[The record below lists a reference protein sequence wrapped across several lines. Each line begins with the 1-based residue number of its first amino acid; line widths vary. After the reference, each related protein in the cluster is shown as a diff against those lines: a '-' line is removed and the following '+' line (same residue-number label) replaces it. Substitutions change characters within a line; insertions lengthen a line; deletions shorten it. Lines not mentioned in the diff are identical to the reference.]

1 MSVVVVDPGMTSTN
15 LGDQII
21 SDAVHREFVTP
32 LAKVADKVTVIPM
45 HGPLTEE
52 SRQAIRD
59 ADEVVVS
66 GTNLLSN
73 HMRFRTSWEW
83 PRSDIE
89 LAKGKLTVF
98 GAGWW
103 QYQVGAIDLVTA
115 RWMKAMSDGRTWGVR
130 DKYSASRLKAAGLNA
145 EHISCPTLWRVTS
158 QTLPSSETRVIAT
171 FTDYNQDPLADR
183 RLVELLESRYE
194 VLYWPQGP
202 GDRKYI
208 ESIAPEGAQ
217 FIEPSLAAFDSEL
230 QKPGS
235 AYVGLRLHGGIRA
248 LQYGVPSLILSIDN
262 RAREISR
269 SVGLFSP
276 SRHSFRDIEMAL
288 EGHESMPIQLPSKAI
303 DEWSGHW
310 KTK

>member
-21 SDAVHREFVTP
+21 SDAIRREFVTP
-32 LAKVADKVTVIPM
+32 LSRSADVEVIPM
-45 HGPLTEE
+45 HGPLSDA
-52 SRQAIRD
+52 SRNALRA
-59 ADEVVVS
+59 ADEVVVC

-83 PRSDIE
+83 DRADIE

-103 QYQVGAIDLVTA
+103 QYQVGAIDPVSA
-115 RWMKAMSDGRTWGVR
+115 RWMKSMAGGRTWGVR
-130 DKYSASRLKAAGLNA
+130 DAYSAKRLAAAGVA
-145 EHISCPTLWRVTS
+145 SAHISCPTLWRVS
-158 QTLPSSETRVIAT
+158 EQPLPSTQNRIIAT

-183 RLVELLESRYE
+183 RLIDLLESRHD

-202 GDRKYI
+202 GDRRYI
-208 ESIAPEGAQ
+208 ESISPGTPN
-217 FIEPSLAAFDSEL
+217 FIDASLAAFDHEL
-230 QKPGS
+230 QQPDT

-248 LQYGVPSLILSIDN
+248 LQFGVPSLILSIDN

-269 SVGLFSP
+269 SVGLRAP
-276 SRHSFRDIEMAL
+276 SRHAFRDIEHAL
-288 EGHESMPIQLPSKAI
+288 DGQSPVAIELPADAIESWTNT
-303 DEWSGHW
+303 WSLA
-310 KTK
+310 

>member
-32 LAKVADKVTVIPM
+32 LSSSTDVEVIPM
-45 HGPLTEE
+45 HGPLSDA
-52 SRQAIRD
+52 SRDALRA
-59 ADEVVVS
+59 ADEVVVC

-83 PRSDIE
+83 DRADIE

-103 QYQVGAIDLVTA
+103 QYQVGSIDPVSA
-115 RWMKAMSDGRTWGVR
+115 RWMKAMSGGRTWGVR
-130 DKYSASRLKAAGLNA
+130 DAYSAKRLAAAGVA
-145 EHISCPTLWRVTS
+145 SAHISCPTLWRVRE
-158 QTLPSSETRVIAT
+158 QPLPSTQKRIIAT

-183 RLVELLESRYE
+183 RLMDLLEARYE

-202 GDRKYI
+202 GDRRYI
-208 ESIAPEGAQ
+208 ESISPTTPT
-217 FIEPSLAAFDSEL
+217 FIDASLAAFDHEL
-230 QKPGS
+230 KQPDT

-248 LQYGVPSLILSIDN
+248 LQFGVPSLILSIDN
-262 RAREISR
+262 RAREISK
-269 SVGLFSP
+269 SVGLTAP
-276 SRHSFRDIEMAL
+276 SRHAFRDIEQAL
-288 EGHESMPIQLPSKAI
+288 DGQPPVSIGLPTDAI
-303 DEWSGHW
+303 SSW
-310 KTK
+310 TKNWNLA

>member
-21 SDAVHREFVTP
+21 SDAIHREFITP
-32 LAKVADKVTVIPM
+32 LSRSTHVEVIPM
-45 HGPLTEE
+45 HGPLSDA
-52 SRQAIRD
+52 SRDALRS
-59 ADEVVVS
+59 ADEVVVC

-83 PRSDIE
+83 DRADIE

-103 QYQVGAIDLVTA
+103 QYQVGAIDPVSA
-115 RWMKAMSDGRTWGVR
+115 RWMKSMGGGRTWGVR
-130 DKYSASRLKAAGLNA
+130 DAYSAKRLAAAGVA
-145 EHISCPTLWRVTS
+145 SAHISCPTLWRVGE
-158 QTLPSSETRVIAT
+158 QPLPSTQKRIIAT

-183 RLVELLESRYE
+183 RLIDLLESRHD

-202 GDRKYI
+202 GDRRYI
-208 ESIAPEGAQ
+208 ESISPGAPT
-217 FIEPSLAAFDSEL
+217 FIDPSLAAFDHEL
-230 QKPGS
+230 QQPDT

-248 LQYGVPSLILSIDN
+248 LQFGVPSLILSIDN

-269 SVGLFSP
+269 SVGLRAP
-276 SRHSFRDIEMAL
+276 SRHAFRDIEHAL
-288 EGHESMPIQLPSKAI
+288 DGQSPVAIELPADAIESWTKT
-303 DEWSGHW
+303 WSLA
-310 KTK
+310 

>member
-21 SDAVHREFVTP
+21 SDAIHREFVSP
-32 LAKVADKVTVIPM
+32 LKQTTAVQVIPM
-45 HGPLTEE
+45 HGPLSDA
-52 SRQAIRD
+52 SRDALRA
-59 ADEVVVS
+59 ADEVVVC

-83 PRSDIE
+83 DRADIE

-103 QYQVGAIDLVTA
+103 QYQVGAIDPVSA
-115 RWMKAMSDGRTWGVR
+115 RWMKTMSGGRTWGVR
-130 DKYSASRLKAAGLNA
+130 DAYSAQRLNNAGVSAA
-145 EHISCPTLWRVTS
+145 HISCPTLWRVAE
-158 QTLPSSETRVIAT
+158 QALPSTEKRVIAT

-183 RLVELLESRYE
+183 RLIDLLESRYE

-202 GDRKYI
+202 GDRRYI
-208 ESIAPEGAQ
+208 ESISPTTPT
-217 FIEPSLAAFDSEL
+217 FIDPSLAAFDHEL
-230 QKPGS
+230 QQPDT

-248 LQYGVPSLILSIDN
+248 MQFGVPSLILSIDN

-269 SVGLFSP
+269 SVGLRAP
-276 SRHSFRDIEMAL
+276 SRHAFRDIELAL
-288 EGHESMPIQLPSKAI
+288 AGQAPVPVQLPAETI
-303 DEWSGHW
+303 DSW
-310 KTK
+310 TKNWNLA